1 MLEMLVKSSRS
12 AGMVGLRMATMDVGG
27 DSESESESE
36 STSMSPLA
44 SEESGLDED
53 SPFDVMVLEAPGP

>member
-1 MLEMLVKSSRS
+1 
-12 AGMVGLRMATMDVGG
+12 MDVGG